1 MGACASSPREPPPE
15 APEDALHPAP
25 SSRAKATAAGSLVD
39 LKAGR
44 SLRRDSDSRDFV
56 ASDARGSVD
65 RAENPSFARAQ
76 RALSPVSVSVVADGR
91 NDEKP
96 KPKPK
101 STPRREDSAFV
112 SNRFE
117 TPPGGPG
124 ASRASHRSWPAWLV
138 AHAGDALR
146 SLDGPR
152 DLASFRKK
160 TQVGLGTYGA
170 VYACVDERD
179 GRRVALKKIKPASFA
194 SAEACAFAAREIS
207 ILLRLRHHAHAV
219 RLLDIAVDF
228 GGSVKTGETGRRRCV
243 EKKSADDASVFL
255 VLEYL
260 EHDIAGLTA
269 CTELGGLRLG
279 QVKRLA
285 WQLFTALEQ
294 SHADGILHRDVKG
307 SNLLVDAT
315 GNLKLADWGLAVD
328 LCTKRKKNAGVG
340 DGPKTF
346 SHERTNDAAG
356 EHDVAL
362 TPTVVTLWYRPPEL
376 LLGATAYD
384 GRVDVWSAGC
394 LLAELING
402 EPVFPG
408 RDETEQLRMIVA
420 ACAPAADAADVS
432 KIQRKTKRETRG
444 SPETAAALAAL
455 GIASHRE
462 AGEKSAPGTNASS
475 DGSGRQTTLR
485 EKFAGFPDEAL
496 DLLLQLLVLDPA
508 RRITATQALA
518 HPFFSTGPAPEPLSL
533 SHLENSHEFATRVR
547 RNAQGAA
554 AGVPAPRRSI
564 NRLTRG
570 ETFDPEALS
579 YVVSTRAAASRE
591 HSLASTRSSSRASRV
606 SADEE
611 SEVSSSSVSD
621 AAEMA
626 TDESGTDARAS
637 VVSSEDG
644 NVSADERDF
653 SDANTRYVA

>member
-1 MGACASSPREPPPE
+1 MPPP
-15 APEDALHPAP
+15 
-25 SSRAKATAAGSLVD
+25 KT
-39 LKAGR
+39 
-44 SLRRDSDSRDFV
+44 
-56 ASDARGSVD
+56 
-65 RAENPSFARAQ
+65 
-76 RALSPVSVSVVADGR
+76 
-91 NDEKP
+91 
-96 KPKPK
+96 
-101 STPRREDSAFV
+101 
-112 SNRFE
+112 
-117 TPPGGPG
+117 
-124 ASRASHRSWPAWLV
+124 ASRTSHRSWPTWLV

-152 DLASFRKK
+152 DLASFRKIK
-160 TQVGLGTYGA
+160 QVGLGTYGA

-194 SAEACAFAAREIS
+194 SFEACAFAAREIS

-228 GGSVKTGETGRRRCV
+228 GGREW
-243 EKKSADDASVFL
+243 KSTDDASVFL

-328 LCTKRKKNAGVG
+328 LLTKRKK
-340 DGPKTF
+340 
-346 SHERTNDAAG
+346 AAG
-356 EHDVAL
+356 ERDAAL

-376 LLGATAYD
+376 LMGATAYD

-420 ACAPAADAADVS
+420 ACARAADAADVA
-432 KIQRKTKRETRG
+432 KIVTTKTKTKCEARD

-455 GIASHRE
+455 GIASHCE
-462 AGEKSAPGTNASS
+462 AKKQVSKIAPGTNASS
-475 DGSGRQTTLR
+475 NDVKRCQTTLR

-496 DLLLQLLVLDPA
+496 DLLLRLLVLDPA
-508 RRITATQALA
+508 RRLTATQALA

-570 ETFDPEALS
+570 ETFDKEALS

-591 HSLASTRSSSRASRV
+591 ESLASTRPSSRASRV

-611 SEVSSSSVSD
+611 SEVSRVSADEESEVSSTSVSD

-626 TDESGTDARAS
+626 TDESGMDARAS

-644 NVSADERDF
+644 SVSAEERD
-653 SDANTRYVA
+653 

>member
-1 MGACASSPREPPPE
+1 MGACASAPREPPPE
-15 APEDALHPAP
+15 APKDAPHPAP
-25 SSRAKATAAGSLVD
+25 SYRAKATAAGSPLD
-39 LKAGR
+39 PKAGR

-76 RALSPVSVSVVADGR
+76 RALSRVSVSVVADGR
-91 NDEKP
+91 NDEKR
-96 KPKPK
+96 KRKPK
-101 STPRREDSAFV
+101 STPRREDSALV

-228 GGSVKTGETGRRRCV
+228 GRLVKNGETGRRRYV
-243 EKKSADDASVFL
+243 EKKSADDASVYL

-328 LCTKRKKNAGVG
+328 LCTKRKKNA
-340 DGPKTF
+340 
-346 SHERTNDAAG
+346 AAG
-356 EHDVAL
+356 EHDIAL

-462 AGEKSAPGTNASS
+462 AGAKSAPGTNASS
-475 DGSGRQTTLR
+475 NASGRQTTLR

-496 DLLLQLLVLDPA
+496 DLLLRLLVLDPT
-508 RRITATQALA
+508 RRLTATQALA

-547 RNAQGAA
+547 RNAQCAA

>member
-39 LKAGR
+39 PKAGR

-76 RALSPVSVSVVADGR
+76 RALSRVSVSVVADGR

-328 LCTKRKKNAGVG
+328 LCTKRKKNA
-340 DGPKTF
+340 
-346 SHERTNDAAG
+346 AAG
-356 EHDVAL
+356 EHDIAL

-455 GIASHRE
+455 SIASHRE
-462 AGEKSAPGTNASS
+462 AGAKSAPGTNASS
-475 DGSGRQTTLR
+475 NASGRQTTLR

-496 DLLLQLLVLDPA
+496 DLLLRLLVLDPT
-508 RRITATQALA
+508 RRLTATQALA

-547 RNAQGAA
+547 RNAQCAA

>member
-1 MGACASSPREPPPE
+1 MGACASAPRDPPPE
-15 APEDALHPAP
+15 APEDAPHPAP
-25 SSRAKATAAGSLVD
+25 SSRAEATAAGSPVD
-39 LKAGR
+39 AKAGR
-44 SLRRDSDSRDFV
+44 SLGRGSDSRDF
-56 ASDARGSVD
+56 DARGSVKD
-65 RAENPSFARAQ
+65 RTENPSVTRAR
-76 RALSPVSVSVVADGR
+76 RATSRVSVSVVTDGEK
-91 NDEKP
+91 NGKKP
-96 KPKPK
+96 KPKP
-101 STPRREDSAFV
+101 TPRREDSAF
-112 SNRFE
+112 E
-117 TPPGGPG
+117 MPPPKT
-124 ASRASHRSWPAWLV
+124 ASRTSHRSWPTWLV

-152 DLASFRKK
+152 DLASFRKIK
-160 TQVGLGTYGA
+160 QVGLGTYGA

-194 SAEACAFAAREIS
+194 SFEACAFAAREIS

-228 GGSVKTGETGRRRCV
+228 GGREW
-243 EKKSADDASVFL
+243 KSTDDASVFL

-328 LCTKRKKNAGVG
+328 LLTKRKK
-340 DGPKTF
+340 
-346 SHERTNDAAG
+346 AAG
-356 EHDVAL
+356 ERDAAL

-376 LLGATAYD
+376 LMGATAYD

-420 ACAPAADAADVS
+420 ACDSAADAADVA
-432 KIQRKTKRETRG
+432 KIVTTKTKTKCEARD

-455 GIASHRE
+455 GIASHCE
-462 AGEKSAPGTNASS
+462 AKKPGLKIAPGTNASS
-475 DGSGRQTTLR
+475 NDVKRCQTTLR

-496 DLLLQLLVLDPA
+496 DLLLRLLVLDPA
-508 RRITATQALA
+508 RRLTATQALA

-570 ETFDPEALS
+570 ETFDKEALS

-591 HSLASTRSSSRASRV
+591 ESLASTRPSSRASRV

-611 SEVSSSSVSD
+611 SEVSRVSADEESEVSSTSVSD

-626 TDESGTDARAS
+626 TDESGMDARAS

-644 NVSADERDF
+644 SVSAEERD
-653 SDANTRYVA
+653 